1 MADLVYN
8 HQNNNKYLSPHTF
21 SIKDTMSFRN
31 FIDQL
36 RSTGKLIEITHP
48 VSSKFE
54 APRIAKEKGAPI
66 LFHDVDGKK
75 AVMNLLGSSRL
86 MVRQRSYRIH
96 LQKR

>member
-1 MADLVYN
+1 M
-8 HQNNNKYLSPHTF
+8 T
-21 SIKDTMSFRN
+21 FRN

-54 APRIAKEKGAPI
+54 APRIAKEKGAPV

-75 AVMNLLGSSRL
+75 AVMNLL
-86 MVRQRSYRIH
+86 
-96 LQKR
+96 